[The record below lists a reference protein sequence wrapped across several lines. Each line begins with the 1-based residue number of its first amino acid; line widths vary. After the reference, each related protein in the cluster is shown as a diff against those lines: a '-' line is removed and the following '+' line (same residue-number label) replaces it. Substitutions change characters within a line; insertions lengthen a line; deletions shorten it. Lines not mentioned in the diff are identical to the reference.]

1 MIEAIIFDFDGLLAD
16 TEGIAF
22 EIYQKLLKKHKF
34 SLTID
39 MYVKDY
45 SGKTDTENM
54 QKIIKDYDLSYTLQ
68 EGLYKATELE
78 KEIMAK
84 GVNLKPGTK
93 ELLAYLK
100 SNHYK

>member
-22 EIYQKLLKKHKF
+22 EIYQKLLKKYKL
-34 SLTID
+34 SLTIN

-54 QKIIKDYDLSYTLQ
+54 QKIIFIPFFF
-68 EGLYKATELE
+68 
-78 KEIMAK
+78 EIPVFA
-84 GVNLKPGTK
+84 
-93 ELLAYLK
+93 LLFQCY
-100 SNHYK
+100 